1 MCYVWY
7 IQFFFEKYCRRAVL
21 LLLLVHICV
30 CVIYTFIF
38 NIYMCKNFL
47 IFRNNNNKTLHTN
60 EMWMC
65 VSVKH
70 DGEKE
75 RMRTNILTGTSCVYP
90 SILFF
95 FFVCVMYCTP
105 FIMYKTKKYIF
116 SFRTYLYM
124 CVGIQEERR
133 YIFLPLYSPYA
144 RTMCTNK
151 KLFECTDIC

>member
-65 VSVKH
+65 VSLKH

-90 SILFF
+90 SILF

-116 SFRTYLYM
+116 SFRTYLY
-124 CVGIQEERR
+124 VYRNTRR
-133 YIFLPLYSPYA
+133 EKIHFSTSLFSVCSY
-144 RTMCTNK
+144 MCTNK